1 MRRRGV
7 RVAEG
12 APLLREY
19 RVCSSIEGSNP
30 SLSTIYYINHL
41 IVVFLCLNFNTNTK
55 LDGETLDRVRQNVW
69 NILGRCKRRTAIDY
83 MDESKSIPL
92 SPLYARYK
100 PLNCG
105 FLCLKFIK
113 IKQIVTRYDLV
124 HYY

>member
-30 SLSTIYYINHL
+30 SLSTI
-41 IVVFLCLNFNTNTK
+41 T
-55 LDGETLDRVRQNVW
+55 E
-69 NILGRCKRRTAIDY
+69 
-83 MDESKSIPL
+83 
-92 SPLYARYK
+92 YK

-105 FLCLKFIK
+105 FF
-113 IKQIVTRYDLV
+113 VPEF
-124 HYY
+124 